1 MCDIYIR
8 NDNTVIVTGGN
19 RIVQGSSMVDTVR
32 VLVPKTYNETI
43 KDMSEFS
50 CMMEYILPCSKKYLV
65 NVLVED
71 VPNSETVDDV
81 YENYVVYKFDV
92 DSELTSE
99 PGDIE
104 VQFTFAKAAIVDEYG
119 IEIEPE
125 RLRKT
130 KKTKITIIPI
140 AKWSDVMVE
149 MVNSEDPEYHEKPLP
164 IDILDK
170 KLIDIN
176 AKYRKKDPDS
186 EDISGITV

>member
-1 MCDIYIR
+1 MYDIYIR

-65 NVLVED
+65 DVLVED
-71 VPNSETVDDV
+71 VPNDETVDDV

-92 DSELTSE
+92 DSDLTSE

-130 KKTKITIIPI
+130 KKNKITILPI
-140 AKWSDVMVE
+140 AKWSDIMVE

-170 KLIDIN
+170 KLVDIN
-176 AKYRKKDPDS
+176 AKYRKQTPNDDYVPS
-186 EDISGITV
+186 V

>member
-1 MCDIYIR
+1 MYDIYIR

-43 KDMSEFS
+43 TDMSEFS

-65 NVLVED
+65 DVLVED
-71 VPNSETVDDV
+71 VPPVDSEDDI
-81 YENYVVYKFDV
+81 YKDYVVYKYDV
-92 DSELTSE
+92 DSDLTSE

-104 VQFTFAKAAIVDEYG
+104 VQFTFAKAPVVDEYG

-130 KKTKITIIPI
+130 KKTKIIIVPI
-140 AKWSDVMVE
+140 AKWSDIMVE

-164 IDILDK
+164 VDILDK
-170 KLIDIN
+170 KLVDIN
-176 AKYRKKDPDS
+176 AKYRKKEEPNSDY
-186 EDISGITV
+186 ILTI

>member
-1 MCDIYIR
+1 MYDIYIR
-8 NDNTVIVTGGN
+8 NDNSVIVTGGN

-32 VLVPKTYNETI
+32 VLVPKEYNETI
-43 KDMSEFS
+43 TNMSEFS

-65 NVLVED
+65 DVLVED
-71 VPNSETVDDV
+71 VPNEPSDDDI
-81 YENYVVYKFDV
+81 YKDYVVYKYDV

-104 VQFTFAKAAIVDEYG
+104 VQFTFAKAPVVDEYG

-130 KKTKITIIPI
+130 KKTKITIVPI
-140 AKWSDVMVE
+140 AKWSDIMVE

-164 IDILDK
+164 VDILDK
-170 KLIDIN
+170 KLVDIN
-176 AKYRKKDPDS
+176 AKYRKKEEPDD
-186 EDISGITV
+186 EYIPTI

>member
-1 MCDIYIR
+1 MYDIYIR

-43 KDMSEFS
+43 TDMSEFS

-65 NVLVED
+65 DVLVED
-71 VPNSETVDDV
+71 VPTDENENDDI
-81 YENYVVYKFDV
+81 YKDYVVYKYDV
-92 DSELTSE
+92 DSDLTSE

-104 VQFTFAKAAIVDEYG
+104 VQFTFAKAAVVDEYG

-130 KKTKITIIPI
+130 KKTKITIVPI
-140 AKWSDVMVE
+140 AKWSDIMVE

-164 IDILDK
+164 VDILDK
-170 KLIDIN
+170 KLVDIN
-176 AKYRKKDPDS
+176 AKYRKKEEP
-186 EDISGITV
+186 ETIPTI

>member
-1 MCDIYIR
+1 MYDIYIR

-32 VLVPKTYNETI
+32 VLVSKTYNETI

-65 NVLVED
+65 DVLVED
-71 VPNSETVDDV
+71 VPNDETIDDV

-92 DSELTSE
+92 DSDLTSE

-130 KKTKITIIPI
+130 KKTKITIVPI
-140 AKWSDVMVE
+140 AKWSDIMVE

-164 IDILDK
+164 VDILDK
-170 KLIDIN
+170 KLVDIN
-176 AKYRKKDPDS
+176 AKYRKKDSDNEYIPS
-186 EDISGITV
+186 V

>member
-1 MCDIYIR
+1 MYDIYIR

-43 KDMSEFS
+43 TDMSEFS

-65 NVLVED
+65 DVLVED
-71 VPNSETVDDV
+71 VQTDFQVDDI
-81 YENYVVYKFDV
+81 YNNYIIYKFDV
-92 DSELTSE
+92 DSDLTSE

-130 KKTKITIIPI
+130 KKTKITIVPI
-140 AKWSDVMVE
+140 AKWSDIMVE

-164 IDILDK
+164 VDILDK
-170 KLIDIN
+170 KLVDIN
-176 AKYRKKDPDS
+176 AKYRKKEEPNTT
-186 EDISGITV
+186 GITV

>member
-1 MCDIYIR
+1 MYDIYIR
-8 NDNTVIVTGGN
+8 NDNSVIVTGGN
-19 RIVQGSSMVDTVR
+19 RIMQGSSMVDMVR
-32 VLVPKTYNETI
+32 VLVPKSYNDVIT
-43 KDMSEFS
+43 DMSEFS

-65 NVLVED
+65 DVLVED
-71 VPNSETVDDV
+71 VPNDQSDDI
-81 YENYVVYKFDV
+81 YKDYVVYKFDV
-92 DSELTSE
+92 DSDLTTE

-130 KKTKITIIPI
+130 KKTRITIVPI
-140 AKWSDVMVE
+140 AKWSDIMVE

-170 KLIDIN
+170 KLVDIN

>member
-1 MCDIYIR
+1 MYDIYIR

-65 NVLVED
+65 DVLVED
-71 VPNSETVDDV
+71 VPNDETVDDV
-81 YENYVVYKFDV
+81 YENYVIYKFDV
-92 DSELTSE
+92 DSDLTSE

-130 KKTKITIIPI
+130 KKTRITIVPI
-140 AKWSDVMVE
+140 AKWSDIMVE

-170 KLIDIN
+170 KLVDIN
-176 AKYRKKDPDS
+176 AKYRKKDPDN

>member
-1 MCDIYIR
+1 MYDIYIR

-65 NVLVED
+65 DVLVED
-71 VPNSETVDDV
+71 VPNSETIDDV

-92 DSELTSE
+92 DSDLTSE

-104 VQFTFAKAAIVDEYG
+104 VQFTFAKAPVVDEYG

-130 KKTKITIIPI
+130 KKTKITIVPI
-140 AKWSDVMVE
+140 AKWSDIMVE

-164 IDILDK
+164 VDILDK

-176 AKYRKKDPDS
+176 AKYRKKEEP
-186 EDISGITV
+186 EYIPTI

>member
-1 MCDIYIR
+1 MYDIYIR

-32 VLVPKTYNETI
+32 VLVPKAYNETI
-43 KDMSEFS
+43 TDMSEFS

-65 NVLVED
+65 DVLVED
-71 VPNSETVDDV
+71 VPNDEDDI
-81 YENYVVYKFDV
+81 YKEYVVYKYDV

-130 KKTKITIIPI
+130 KKTKITIVPI
-140 AKWSDVMVE
+140 AKWSDIMVE

-164 IDILDK
+164 VDILDK
-170 KLIDIN
+170 KLVDIN
-176 AKYRKKDPDS
+176 AKYQKKTPD
-186 EDISGITV
+186 EPEYVPTI

>member
-1 MCDIYIR
+1 MYDIYIR

-32 VLVPKTYNETI
+32 VLVPKAYNETI
-43 KDMSEFS
+43 TDMSEFS

-65 NVLVED
+65 DVLVED
-71 VPNSETVDDV
+71 VPTDENENDDI
-81 YENYVVYKFDV
+81 YKDYVVYKYDV
-92 DSELTSE
+92 DSDLTSE

-104 VQFTFAKAAIVDEYG
+104 VQFTFAKAAVVDEYG

-130 KKTKITIIPI
+130 KKTKITIVPI
-140 AKWSDVMVE
+140 AKWSDIMVE

-164 IDILDK
+164 VDILDK
-170 KLIDIN
+170 KLVDIN
-176 AKYRKKDPDS
+176 AKYRKKEEP
-186 EDISGITV
+186 ETIPTI

>member
-1 MCDIYIR
+1 MYDIYIR
-8 NDNTVIVTGGN
+8 NDNTVVVTGGN

-32 VLVPKTYNETI
+32 ILVPKTYNETI
-43 KDMSEFS
+43 TDMSEFS

-65 NVLVED
+65 DVLVED
-71 VPNSETVDDV
+71 TPTDFQVDDI
-81 YENYVVYKFDV
+81 YNNYIIYKFDV
-92 DSELTSE
+92 DSDLTSE

-130 KKTKITIIPI
+130 KKTKITIVPI
-140 AKWSDVMVE
+140 AKWSDIMVE

-164 IDILDK
+164 VDILDK
-170 KLIDIN
+170 KLVDIN
-176 AKYRKKDPDS
+176 AKYRKKEEPNTT
-186 EDISGITV
+186 GITV

>member
-1 MCDIYIR
+1 MYDIYIR
-8 NDNTVIVTGGN
+8 NDNSVIVTGGN
-19 RIVQGSSMVDTVR
+19 RIMQGSSMVDMVR
-32 VLVPKTYNETI
+32 VLVPKSYNDVIT
-43 KDMSEFS
+43 DMSEFS

-65 NVLVED
+65 DVLVED
-71 VPNSETVDDV
+71 VPNDQSDDV
-81 YENYVVYKFDV
+81 YKDYVVYKFDV
-92 DSELTSE
+92 DSDLTTE

-104 VQFTFAKAAIVDEYG
+104 VQFTFAKAALVDEYG

-130 KKTKITIIPI
+130 KKTRITIVPI
-140 AKWSDVMVE
+140 AKWSDIMVE

-170 KLIDIN
+170 KLVDIN
-176 AKYRKKDPDS
+176 AKYRKKDPNS

>member
-1 MCDIYIR
+1 MYDIYIR

-43 KDMSEFS
+43 TDMSEFS

-65 NVLVED
+65 DVLVED
-71 VPNSETVDDV
+71 VPPVDSEDDV
-81 YENYVVYKFDV
+81 YKDYVVYKYEV

-104 VQFTFAKAAIVDEYG
+104 VQFTFAKAAVVDTYG

-130 KKTKITIIPI
+130 KKTKITIVPI
-140 AKWSDVMVE
+140 AKWSDIMVE

-164 IDILDK
+164 VDILDK
-170 KLIDIN
+170 KLVDIN
-176 AKYRKKDPDS
+176 AKYRKKETTETIPT
-186 EDISGITV
+186 I

>member
-1 MCDIYIR
+1 MYDIYIR

-43 KDMSEFS
+43 TDMSEFS

-65 NVLVED
+65 DVLVED
-71 VPNSETVDDV
+71 VPPVDSEDDI
-81 YENYVVYKFDV
+81 YKDYVVYKYDV
-92 DSELTSE
+92 DSDLTSE

-104 VQFTFAKAAIVDEYG
+104 VQFTFAKAPVVDEYG
-119 IEIEPE
+119 IEIKPE

-130 KKTKITIIPI
+130 KKTKITIVPI
-140 AKWSDVMVE
+140 AKWSDIMVE

-164 IDILDK
+164 VDILDK
-170 KLIDIN
+170 KLVDIN
-176 AKYRKKDPDS
+176 AKYRKKEEPD
-186 EDISGITV
+186 EPEYIPTI

>member
-1 MCDIYIR
+1 MYDIYIR

-43 KDMSEFS
+43 TDMSEFS

-65 NVLVED
+65 DVLVED
-71 VPNSETVDDV
+71 VPPVDSEDDI
-81 YENYVVYKFDV
+81 YKDYVVYKYDV
-92 DSELTSE
+92 DSDLTSE

-104 VQFTFAKAAIVDEYG
+104 VQFTFAKAPVVDEYG

-130 KKTKITIIPI
+130 KKTKITIVPI
-140 AKWSDVMVE
+140 AKWSDIMVE

-164 IDILDK
+164 VDILDK
-170 KLIDIN
+170 KLVDIN
-176 AKYRKKDPDS
+176 AKYRKKEEP
-186 EDISGITV
+186 EYIPTI

>member
-1 MCDIYIR
+1 MYDIYIR

-43 KDMSEFS
+43 TDMSEFS

-65 NVLVED
+65 DVLVED
-71 VPNSETVDDV
+71 VPPVDSEDDI
-81 YENYVVYKFDV
+81 YKDYVVYKYDV
-92 DSELTSE
+92 DSDLTSE

-104 VQFTFAKAAIVDEYG
+104 VQFTFAKAPVVDEYG

-130 KKTKITIIPI
+130 KKTKITIVPI
-140 AKWSDVMVE
+140 AKWSDIMVE

-164 IDILDK
+164 VDILDK

-176 AKYRKKDPDS
+176 AKYRKKEEP
-186 EDISGITV
+186 EYIPTI

>member
-1 MCDIYIR
+1 MYDIYIR

-32 VLVPKTYNETI
+32 VLVPKTYNEIIT
-43 KDMSEFS
+43 DMSEFS

-65 NVLVED
+65 DVLVED
-71 VPNSETVDDV
+71 VPNDTSDDV
-81 YENYVVYKFDV
+81 YNDYVVYKFNV
-92 DSELTSE
+92 DSDLTSE

-130 KKTKITIIPI
+130 KKTRITIVPI
-140 AKWSDVMVE
+140 AKWSDIMVE

>member
-1 MCDIYIR
+1 MYDIYIR

-32 VLVPKTYNETI
+32 VIVPKTYNDTI
-43 KDMSEFS
+43 TDMSEFS

-65 NVLVED
+65 DVLVED
-71 VPNSETVDDV
+71 VPNDENVDDI
-81 YENYVVYKFDV
+81 YKNNVVYKFDV
-92 DSELTSE
+92 DSDLTSE

-104 VQFTFAKAAIVDEYG
+104 VQFTFAKAAIVDTYG

-130 KKTKITIIPI
+130 KKTKITIVPI
-140 AKWSDVMVE
+140 AKWSDIMVE

-164 IDILDK
+164 VDILDK
-170 KLIDIN
+170 KLVDIN
-176 AKYRKKDPDS
+176 AKYRKKEPD
-186 EDISGITV
+186 DDVLISI

>member
-1 MCDIYIR
+1 MYDIYIR

-65 NVLVED
+65 DVLVED
-71 VPNSETVDDV
+71 VPNDETVDDV
-81 YENYVVYKFDV
+81 YKDYVVYKFDV
-92 DSELTSE
+92 DSDLTSE

-130 KKTKITIIPI
+130 KKTKITIVPI
-140 AKWSDVMVE
+140 AKWSDIMVE

-164 IDILDK
+164 VDILDK
-170 KLIDIN
+170 KLVDIN
-176 AKYRKKDPDS
+176 AKYRKKAPD
-186 EDISGITV
+186 EDEYIPSV

>member
-1 MCDIYIR
+1 MYDIYIR

-32 VLVPKTYNETI
+32 VLVPKSYNETI
-43 KDMSEFS
+43 TDMSEFS

-65 NVLVED
+65 DVLVED
-71 VPNSETVDDV
+71 VPNAESDDDI
-81 YENYVVYKFDV
+81 YKDYVVYKYDV
-92 DSELTSE
+92 DSDLTSE

-104 VQFTFAKAAIVDEYG
+104 VQFTFAKAPVVDEYG

-130 KKTKITIIPI
+130 KKTKITIVPI
-140 AKWSDVMVE
+140 AKWSDIMVE

-164 IDILDK
+164 VDILDK
-170 KLIDIN
+170 KLVDIN
-176 AKYRKKDPDS
+176 AKYRKKEEPNSDY
-186 EDISGITV
+186 ILTI

>member
-1 MCDIYIR
+1 MYDIYIR

-65 NVLVED
+65 DVLVED
-71 VPNSETVDDV
+71 VPNNETVDDV

-92 DSELTSE
+92 DSDLTSE

-104 VQFTFAKAAIVDEYG
+104 VQFTFAKAAVVDTYG

-130 KKTKITIIPI
+130 KKTKITIVPI
-140 AKWSDVMVE
+140 AKWSDIMVE

-164 IDILDK
+164 VDILDK
-170 KLIDIN
+170 KLVDIN
-176 AKYRKKDPDS
+176 AKYRKKDPD
-186 EDISGITV
+186 EPEYIPTI

>member
-1 MCDIYIR
+1 MYDIYIR
-8 NDNTVIVTGGN
+8 NDNSVIVTGGN
-19 RIVQGSSMVDTVR
+19 RIMQGSSMVDMVR
-32 VLVPKTYNETI
+32 VLVPKSYNDVIT
-43 KDMSEFS
+43 DMSEFT

-65 NVLVED
+65 DVLVED
-71 VPNSETVDDV
+71 VPNDQSDDI
-81 YENYVVYKFDV
+81 YKDYVVYKFDV
-92 DSELTSE
+92 DSDLTTE

-104 VQFTFAKAAIVDEYG
+104 VQFTFAKAALVDEYG

-130 KKTKITIIPI
+130 KKTRITIVPI
-140 AKWSDVMVE
+140 AKWSDIMVE

>member
-1 MCDIYIR
+1 MYDIYIR

-65 NVLVED
+65 DVLVED
-71 VPNSETVDDV
+71 VPNDETVDDV

-92 DSELTSE
+92 DSDLTSE

-130 KKTKITIIPI
+130 KKTKITIVPI
-140 AKWSDVMVE
+140 AKWSDIMVE

-164 IDILDK
+164 VDILDK
-170 KLIDIN
+170 KLVDIN
-176 AKYRKKDPDS
+176 AKYRKQTPNDDYVPS
-186 EDISGITV
+186 V

>member
-1 MCDIYIR
+1 MYDIYIR
-8 NDNTVIVTGGN
+8 NDNTVIVTGCN

-43 KDMSEFS
+43 TDMSEFS

-65 NVLVED
+65 DVLVED
-71 VPNSETVDDV
+71 VPPVDSEDDI
-81 YENYVVYKFDV
+81 YKDYVVYKYDV
-92 DSELTSE
+92 DSDLTSE

-104 VQFTFAKAAIVDEYG
+104 VQFTFAKAPVVDEYG

-130 KKTKITIIPI
+130 KKTKITIVPI
-140 AKWSDVMVE
+140 AKWSDIMVE

-164 IDILDK
+164 VDILDK

-176 AKYRKKDPDS
+176 AKYRKKEEP
-186 EDISGITV
+186 EYIPTI

>member
-1 MCDIYIR
+1 MYDIYIR

-43 KDMSEFS
+43 TDMSEFS

-65 NVLVED
+65 DVLVED
-71 VPNSETVDDV
+71 VPPVDSEDDV
-81 YENYVVYKFDV
+81 YKDYVVYKYEV

-104 VQFTFAKAAIVDEYG
+104 VQFTFAKAAVTDEYG
-119 IEIEPE
+119 IELEPE

-130 KKTKITIIPI
+130 KKTK
-140 AKWSDVMVE
+140 
-149 MVNSEDPEYHEKPLP
+149 
-164 IDILDK
+164 
-170 KLIDIN
+170 
-176 AKYRKKDPDS
+176 
-186 EDISGITV
+186 

>member
-1 MCDIYIR
+1 MYDIYIR
-8 NDNTVIVTGGN
+8 NDNSVIVTGGN

-32 VLVPKTYNETI
+32 VLVPKSYNETI
-43 KDMSEFS
+43 TDMSEFS

-65 NVLVED
+65 DVLVED
-71 VPNSETVDDV
+71 VPNDETVNDV

-92 DSELTSE
+92 DSDLTSE

-104 VQFTFAKAAIVDEYG
+104 VQFTFAKAAIVDTYG

-130 KKTKITIIPI
+130 KKTKITIVPI
-140 AKWSDVMVE
+140 AKWSDIMVE

-164 IDILDK
+164 VDILDK
-170 KLIDIN
+170 KLVDIN
-176 AKYRKKDPDS
+176 AKYRKKEPD
-186 EDISGITV
+186 DDVLISI

>member
-1 MCDIYIR
+1 MYDIYIR

-65 NVLVED
+65 DVLVED
-71 VPNSETVDDV
+71 VPNDEIVDDV
-81 YENYVVYKFDV
+81 YENYVIYKFDV
-92 DSELTSE
+92 DSDLTSE

-130 KKTKITIIPI
+130 KKTKITIVPI
-140 AKWSDVMVE
+140 AKWSDIMVE

-164 IDILDK
+164 VDILDK
-170 KLIDIN
+170 KLVDIN
-176 AKYRKKDPDS
+176 AKYRKQTPDDDYVPS
-186 EDISGITV
+186 V

>member
-1 MCDIYIR
+1 MYDIYIR
-8 NDNTVIVTGGN
+8 NDNSVIVTGGN
-19 RIVQGSSMVDTVR
+19 RIMQGSSMVDMVR
-32 VLVPKTYNETI
+32 VLVPKSYNDIIT
-43 KDMSEFS
+43 DMSEFS

-65 NVLVED
+65 DVLVED
-71 VPNSETVDDV
+71 VPNDQSDDI
-81 YENYVVYKFDV
+81 YKDYVVYKFDV
-92 DSELTSE
+92 DSDLTTE

-130 KKTKITIIPI
+130 KKTRITIVPI
-140 AKWSDVMVE
+140 AKWSDIMVE

-164 IDILDK
+164 VDILDK
-170 KLIDIN
+170 KLVDIN

>member
-1 MCDIYIR
+1 MYDIYIR

-32 VLVPKTYNETI
+32 VLVPKSYNETI
-43 KDMSEFS
+43 TDMSEFS

-65 NVLVED
+65 DVLVED
-71 VPNSETVDDV
+71 VPNTESDDDI
-81 YENYVVYKFDV
+81 YKDYVVYKYDV
-92 DSELTSE
+92 DSDLTSE

-104 VQFTFAKAAIVDEYG
+104 VQFTFAKAPVVDEYG

-130 KKTKITIIPI
+130 KKTKITIVPI
-140 AKWSDVMVE
+140 AKWSDIMVE

-164 IDILDK
+164 VDILDK
-170 KLIDIN
+170 KLVDIN
-176 AKYRKKDPDS
+176 AKYRKKEEPNSDY
-186 EDISGITV
+186 ILTI